1 MGAMKNPSAE
11 DLALQLF
18 ERTCQ
23 NAVEIESMRF
33 AWVGWVDRPNSR
45 VVPLTTAGH
54 GYGYL
59 DDIFIDLSDSPHGRG
74 PTARAALEGRPRA
87 TYDMSRDPDYSP
99 WMIQA
104 LSRGYRS
111 GGSFPIHMDGQV
123 AAVLCLYSGNR
134 GYFDAVQLARFNRM
148 ADSVSNVLD
157 AILADPQKVRVFRP
171 RLPE

>member
-23 NAVEIESMRF
+23 AAVEVECMRF

-45 VVPLTTAGH
+45 VVPLTMAGH

-59 DDIFIDLSDSPHGRG
+59 DDIFITLGNSPYGRG
-74 PTARAALEGRPRA
+74 PTARAAREGRPRA
-87 TYDMSRDPDYSP
+87 TYDMSRDPDYWP

-111 GGSFPIHMDGQV
+111 GGSFPIHMGGQV

-134 GYFDAVQLARFNRM
+134 GYFDAVQLARFNRI
-148 ADSVSNVLD
+148 AESVSHVLG
-157 AILADPQKVRVFRP
+157 AILADPEKMRVFRP
-171 RLPE
+171 KITD